1 MTAISTLKDD
11 YKECNLN
18 DALKLAITVLAKSMD
33 SNNPT
38 ADKFE
43 IGVMHKDAAGNLVQ
57 RRI

>member
-11 YKECNLN
+11 YKEGNID
-18 DALKLAITVLAKSMD
+18 DALKLAILVLAKSMD

-43 IGVMHKDAAGNLVQ
+43 IGVM
-57 RRI
+57 